1 MNNFGLS
8 DTTFFD
14 WAVALFV
21 FIILWVIRDTC
32 RGIEKNWSRGGYYR
46 YAAAPLQ
53 IVIGI
58 ILTHNLLRILLEYL

>member
-1 MNNFGLS
+1 MNNFGFTDS
-8 DTTFFD
+8 TFFD
-14 WAVALFV
+14 WLMALFV
-21 FIILWVIRDTC
+21 FILLWVIRDTC
-32 RGIEKNWSRGGYYR
+32 RAIEKNWSRGGYYR